1 MFLVNDNEFQSGP
14 IEATGGAVLMW
25 DALRRQARAALLD
38 HPGLGC
44 LLGDPVFECPDLGS
58 GMATRIAG
66 LLVPHDAR
74 AHEWLRDVLLG
85 LSSSRDLVCCMV
97 ADLEAVILRDPAF
110 KSELE
115 VFLFAKGYVALQAY
129 RFAHLLLQQGCR
141 LEALYLQ
148 ARCNVVL
155 GIDINPACR
164 IGRGVLLDHGTGI
177 VIGETAVVED
187 NVSILQGVT
196 LGGTGKESGDRH
208 PKVRTG
214 VMIGAGAKILGN
226 IEIGAGSKVG
236 ANSVVLKA
244 VPPRTTVVG
253 VPARGVGQPRHER
266 PAQEMDQSI
275 G

>member
-1 MFLVNDNEFQSGP
+1 MFLLNDDGFAGAAEQDTRAGALMW
-14 IEATGGAVLMW
+14 EALRVQAMTAVL
-25 DALRRQARAALLD
+25 Q

-44 LLGDPVFECPDLGS
+44 LVGEPVLECTGLGA
-58 GMATRIAG
+58 GMATRIAH

-74 AHEWLRDVLLG
+74 ERGWMLAMLLE
-85 LSSSRDLVCCMV
+85 LSPRRDLEDCMA
-97 ADLEAVILRDPAF
+97 ADLEAVVERDPAF
-110 KSELE
+110 QNELE
-115 VFLFAKGYVALQAY
+115 VFLFAKGYAALQTY
-129 RFAHLLLQQGCR
+129 RFAHLLLQQGR
-141 LEALYLQ
+141 RMEALYLQ

-187 NVSILQGVT
+187 HVSILQGVT
-196 LGGTGKESGDRH
+196 LGGTGKDSGDRH

-253 VPARGVGQPRHER
+253 VPAAGVGQPRHER
-266 PAQEMDQSI
+266 PAQEMDQSVS
-275 G
+275 

>member
-1 MFLVNDNEFQSGP
+1 MFLINDDAP
-14 IEATGGAVLMW
+14 PHYPVDVGALAVRLWHVLNT
-25 DALRRQARAALLD
+25 QAIAALER
-38 HPGLGC
+38 HPNLGC
-44 LLGDPVFECPDLGS
+44 LVIGPVLECAGLGS
-58 GMATRIAG
+58 AMAARIAG
-66 LLVPHDAR
+66 LLGPSEPHER
-74 AHEWLRDVLLG
+74 RLMHDVLHE
-85 LSSSRDLVCCMV
+85 LSGREDIVCAIA
-97 ADLEAVILRDPAF
+97 ADLEAVVQRDPAF
-110 KSELE
+110 QSELE
-115 VFLFAKGYVALQAY
+115 VFLFAKGFVALQAY
-129 RFAHLLLQQGCR
+129 RFGHVLLQQGRR

-164 IGRGVLLDHGTGI
+164 IGLGVLLDHGTGI

-187 NVSILQGVT
+187 HVSILQGVT
-196 LGGTGKESGDRH
+196 LGGTGKDSGDRH

-253 VPARGVGQPRHER
+253 IPACAVGQPRHER

-275 G
+275 N

>member
-1 MFLVNDNEFQSGP
+1 MFLINDDSLDSPAGSAVGAMLWKVLRMQAAIALERHPNLGYLVNES
-14 IEATGGAVLMW
+14 VL
-25 DALRRQARAALLD
+25 
-38 HPGLGC
+38 
-44 LLGDPVFECPDLGS
+44 ECPDLGS
-58 GMATRIAG
+58 GMAARIAN
-66 LLVPHDAR
+66 LLAPHDAR
-74 AHEWLRDVLLG
+74 ERGLMREVLQE
-85 LSSSRDLVCCMV
+85 LSACHDLVCCMAV
-97 ADLEAVILRDPAF
+97 DLKAVVQRDPAYQ
-110 KSELE
+110 SELE
-115 VFLFAKGYVALQAY
+115 VFLFAKGFAALQAY
-129 RFAHLLLQQGCR
+129 RFAHVLLQQGRR
-141 LEALYLQ
+141 LEALHLQ

-196 LGGTGKESGDRH
+196 LGGTGKDSGDRH

-244 VPPRTTVVG
+244 VPARTTVVG
-253 VPARGVGQPRHER
+253 MPACVVGQPRHER

-275 G
+275 S